1 MTVLTPPEASV
12 VTIEVNNQSFW
23 QRPSGL
29 MAAFAGS
36 FVGREVHVLIFDEVG
51 DLLSESSGR
60 VG

>member
-1 MTVLTPPEASV
+1 M
-12 VTIEVNNQSFW
+12 TIEVNNQSFW